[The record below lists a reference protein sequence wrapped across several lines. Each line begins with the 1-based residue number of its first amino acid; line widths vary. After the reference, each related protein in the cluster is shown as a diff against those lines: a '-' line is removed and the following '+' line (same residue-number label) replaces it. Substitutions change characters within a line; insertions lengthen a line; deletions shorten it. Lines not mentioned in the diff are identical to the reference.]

1 MDNKVILKI
10 VCYTPTL
17 YILVG
22 LIGRLEKYPFSHL
35 DHEQI
40 MIFDANEGVYWK
52 SLIIKISVHLSVID
66 KPFLQK
72 NSIFKNL
79 LA

>member
-1 MDNKVILKI
+1 MYKKVLTEWQTRSSLKI

-22 LIGRLEKYPFSHL
+22 QVGRLEKYPLSQL

-40 MIFDANEGVYWK
+40 MIFDANEGKVTF
-52 SLIIKISVHLSVID
+52 SRSAVLGIVVISG
-66 KPFLQK
+66 
-72 NSIFKNL
+72 
-79 LA
+79 